1 MWASP
6 DIKTNP
12 NHLPNSRGHGSSKY
26 DNGSTWVDHSS
37 GLGKASVNT
46 VKKIRQ
52 QRVTITWS
60 YFSAKN

>member
-37 GLGKASVNT
+37 GLGKATVNT
-46 VKKIRQ
+46 VKKDK
-52 QRVTITWS
+52 TIES
-60 YFSAKN
+60 NDYLELLFC